1 MSDEKPPQ
9 AQDKE
14 AAYFTFNKPEEL
26 SRALG
31 NVENYEGIVRN
42 PSHRSFLSSKAS
54 RRSYIDIEPNISVR
68 TDFSK
73 DDYYRFRPLEQPGTQ
88 HLQSMAMSMNAYDKV
103 GIIKNVIDLMGD
115 FGSQG
120 ISLNHE
126 NKSIE
131 RFYRRW
137 WHKVGGVE
145 RSERFLNNLYR
156 CGNVIIYRRHAKVTA
171 TMRKQMTK
179 AADIVTPEKQAVIKR
194 HIPVIY
200 DFLNPMT
207 IDVVGGQAAAF
218 AGNKRYKMRI
228 SRNLLRQIRTN
239 KSLIETLPTYLR
251 RAIENDKPEVEL
263 NSGDVRVFH
272 YKKDDWNLWANPLV
286 SPILDDIIMLEKM
299 KLADMSALDGA
310 ISSIRLWRLGN
321 IEHKILP
328 GKASI
333 NKLRDVLAAN
343 TGGGTMD
350 LVWGPE
356 LDFKESNSQVYKF
369 LGSEKY
375 QPVLNSIYAGLG
387 IPPTLTGIA
396 GQSGGYTNNFISL
409 KTLIDRLEYGRSLL
423 NQFWQSEI
431 EYIQKSMG
439 FAKPA
444 TIHYDHMMLSDET
457 AQKNLLVR
465 LAEEDIISIETLRER
480 IGEDNAIEEK
490 RIAQEHRKRTAGK
503 IPPKA
508 DPYHN
513 ANVDSEFK
521 KIALQRGEISIT
533 DVTDIVPTPPQNRN
547 QGGDPSTIEAKK
559 PPQTPEGGRPRFKKD
574 EQKRK
579 RKEVK
584 PKTTPT
590 TNPASSASDVI
601 VWSQDAQRLISNL
614 LNPALL
620 AKYGKTDLRSLTR
633 SELVQLENIKFR
645 VLCSLDPFE
654 KIDEQKLLEV
664 LKSGAQID
672 SSFTERRAATV
683 ASFLERNGRQ
693 PTVEDV
699 RLINATAYAFSVIR

>member
-1 MSDEKPPQ
+1 MSSKSQIKTQEQ
-9 AQDKE
+9 E
-14 AAYFTFNKPEEL
+14 APYFMFTKPEDL

-31 NVENYEGIVRN
+31 NIESYQGIVRN
-42 PSHRSFLSSKAS
+42 PSERSFLSTTAS

-73 DDYYRFRPLEQPGTQ
+73 NDYYRFRPLEQPGTQ

-156 CGNVIIYRRHAKVTA
+156 CGNVVIYRRYAKLTA
-171 TMRKQMTK
+171 TMRKQMTRS
-179 AADIVTPEKQAVIKR
+179 ADIVVPEKQAVITK
-194 HIPVIY
+194 HIPVVY

-218 AGNKRYKMRI
+218 AGRKRYKMRI
-228 SRNLLRQIRTN
+228 SRNVLRQMRAD
-239 KSLIETLPTYLR
+239 KSLAGQLPDYLR
-251 RAIENDKPEVEL
+251 RAIEGDKPEVEL
-263 NSGDVRVFH
+263 SQDDIRVFH
-272 YKKDDWNLWANPLV
+272 YKKDDWSLWANPLV
-286 SPILDDIIMLEKM
+286 NPILDDIIMLEKM

-321 IEHKILP
+321 LEHKILP
-328 GKASI
+328 SKGSI

-356 LDFKESNSQVYKF
+356 IDFKESASQVYKF

-375 QPVLNSIYAGLG
+375 EPVLNSIYAGLG

-423 NQFWQSEI
+423 NQFWQAEI
-431 EYIQKSMG
+431 EYIQKAMG

-457 AQKNLLVR
+457 AEKNLLVR

-490 RIAQEHRKRTAGK
+490 RITQERKKRESGK

-508 DPYHN
+508 SPYHN
-513 ANVDSEFK
+513 ANMESEYK
-521 KIALQRGEISIT
+521 KLALQRGEISIT
-533 DVTDIVPTPPQNRN
+533 DVVDIVPTAPKIHN
-547 QGGDPSTIEAKK
+547 QEGSGNPNETKK
-559 PPQTPEGGRPRFKKD
+559 VSPTPEGGRPKFQKD
-574 EQKRK
+574 QEKRK

-584 PKTTPT
+584 PKTAPT
-590 TNPASSASDVI
+590 TTAEVI
-601 VWSQDAQRLISNL
+601 IWSQEAQRTISNL
-614 LNPALL
+614 INPAIL
-620 AKYGKTDLRSLTR
+620 AQYGKTDLRSLTR
-633 SELVQLENIKFR
+633 SELTQLENIKFR
-645 VLCSLDPFE
+645 VLCSLNPFE
-654 KIDEQKLLEV
+654 HINEQRVFDILN
-664 LKSGAQID
+664 SGARID
-672 SSFTERRAATV
+672 SSFTELKASTV

-693 PTVEDV
+693 PTVEDI
-699 RLINATAYAFSVIR
+699 RSINSTAYAFIVLS